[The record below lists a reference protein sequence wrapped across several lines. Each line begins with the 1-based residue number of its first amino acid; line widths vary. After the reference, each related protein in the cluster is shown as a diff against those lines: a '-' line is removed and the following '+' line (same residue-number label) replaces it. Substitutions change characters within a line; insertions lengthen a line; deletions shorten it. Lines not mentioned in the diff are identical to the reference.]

1 MRIAVNT
8 RILRNEHWY
17 GKEYFLH
24 DVVDHLCKRYPEHTF
39 VLVSDGQP
47 GDRLHEGAH
56 VERVVLPPFGRSRWR
71 RRRWMERRFPRA
83 LKEARAD
90 AWLSGD
96 GYFSRRAAANGCM
109 FIAGT
114 GDILPAGYAAPPE
127 KIITAT
133 PAAGSLFRPLDWK
146 EREAVK
152 TRYTDGKE
160 YLICTA
166 QNLSRA
172 HFMDM
177 LKAFSQLKKQLF
189 SGMNLLLTGEMFR
202 KVPFVEELLSTYRYR
217 KDVQITGYV
226 SREEL
231 AGLTAAAYASL
242 YPVCQQAHGLPVP
255 EALQCGVPVVAASAA
270 GSEKTA
276 AGGVLYFDAGR
287 PGEMGEQLCRLYKDE
302 KWRAQLADRGIAY
315 TDQYTL
321 EAAAERIWRR
331 LTELAA
337 R

>member
-1 MRIAVNT
+1 
-8 RILRNEHWY
+8 
-17 GKEYFLH
+17 
-24 DVVDHLCKRYPEHTF
+24 
-39 VLVSDGQP
+39 
-47 GDRLHEGAH
+47 
-56 VERVVLPPFGRSRWR
+56 
-71 RRRWMERRFPRA
+71 
-83 LKEARAD
+83 
-90 AWLSGD
+90 
-96 GYFSRRAAANGCM
+96 
-109 FIAGT
+109 
-114 GDILPAGYAAPPE
+114 
-127 KIITAT
+127 
-133 PAAGSLFRPLDWK
+133 
-146 EREAVK
+146 
-152 TRYTDGKE
+152 
-160 YLICTA
+160 
-166 QNLSRA
+166 
-172 HFMDM
+172 MDM